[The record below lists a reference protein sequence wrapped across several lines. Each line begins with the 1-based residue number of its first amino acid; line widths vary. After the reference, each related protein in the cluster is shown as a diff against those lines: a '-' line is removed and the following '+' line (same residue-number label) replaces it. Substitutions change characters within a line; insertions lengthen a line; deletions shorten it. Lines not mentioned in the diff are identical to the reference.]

1 MKRINGMKMVGARL
15 HVSRSFLFIYFL
27 FFSFKIDGKNK
38 WNKDGRREAACE

>member
-15 HVSRSFLFIYFL
+15 HVSRSFFYFFL
-27 FFSFKIDGKNK
+27 FFSFKIDEKNK